1 MQGLLR
7 PIPPSPFH
15 SLSLS
20 LSLSLSHSLIL
31 SLSHSYSFT
40 RKRLFESIGA
50 LRGNTRF
57 LRFPIENR
65 VFLSSSP
72 SSFERRKEGD
82 CVGKVRLRVEEKR
95 REVGRNCFRMSLLGP
110 AFTPFE
116 RGERER
122 KGGWKEFS
130 EFWFWEKERERKSN
144 EKGRLIPFAEHE
156 LILPYLQLFE
166 IDDGLFN
173 LYVNSPDRVTRFD
186 FQDYILRMHR
196 GKSVLVQ
203 FELIT
208 INCLI
213 NI

>member
-72 SSFERRKEGD
+72 SSFERRKGV

-95 REVGRNCFRMSLLGP
+95 REVGRKCFRMSLLGP

-116 RGERER
+116 RGERE
-122 KGGWKEFS
+122 KGGMEGIFRILILR
-130 EFWFWEKERERKSN
+130 ERER
-144 EKGRLIPFAEHE
+144 EKE
-156 LILPYLQLFE
+156 
-166 IDDGLFN
+166 
-173 LYVNSPDRVTRFD
+173 
-186 FQDYILRMHR
+186 
-196 GKSVLVQ
+196 
-203 FELIT
+203 
-208 INCLI
+208 
-213 NI
+213 